1 MKIVILLSLML
12 YSSFGQ
18 AQFIGFKENVSKD
31 RFLSLGITSCSTKT
45 KDTKKNYQK
54 AYMCGNDTISQL
66 LNLNFLSPQFLGH
79 QFYVFNDFMYWMSS
93 HNSMGRWNG
102 KDAQQAAHEQK
113 AAAQPD
119 QIFGPGAFM
128 IVLGTSS
135 YLHKIADQGLICPEG
150 QTLLVAQ
157 LKYNNG
163 NSLHCWS
170 QDMLCIAPTNNFE
183 IQVTSD
189 IDTAFVSNQKNI
201 SSGNLDIDWMQDP
214 GPAENYQQAKDS
226 PRRVRLIKHAGVVA
240 PTAQKSSAPS
250 VTGSENNK
258 N

>member
-31 RFLSLGITSCSTKT
+31 SFLGLGITSCSTT
-45 KDTKKNYQK
+45 THDTKKNYQK
-54 AYMCGNDTISQL
+54 AYVCGNDTISQL
-66 LNLNFLSPQFLGH
+66 LHLNFLSSQFLGQ
-79 QFYVFNDFMYWMSS
+79 QFYIFNDFMYWMSS
-93 HNSMGRWNG
+93 RNQMGQWNG

-135 YLHKIADQGLICPEG
+135 YLQTIADQAQVCPEG

-163 NSLHCWS
+163 DSLHCWS
-170 QDMLCIAPTNNFE
+170 QDMLCVAPTDSFE

-189 IDTAFVSNQKNI
+189 IDTAFVGHQKNI

-214 GPAENYQQAKDS
+214 GPAANYQQAKDS
-226 PRRVRLIKHAGVVA
+226 PRRVRLIKQAGVVV
-240 PTAQKSSAPS
+240 PTVQKSSATS
-250 VTGSENNK
+250 VTGPK
-258 N
+258 K